1 MCFVTDV
8 WFDNPY
14 DSGWHEVYNK
24 PHEMEDNYE
33 PDEEEDDYE
42 CL

>member
-14 DSGWHEVYNK
+14 DKSWDEVNN
-24 PHEMEDNYE
+24 PLSDRENNYE
-33 PDEEEDDYE
+33 PDEEEYDYE

>member
-14 DSGWHEVYNK
+14 DKSWNEVD
-24 PHEMEDNYE
+24 EATDEIEDNYE
-33 PDEEEDDYE
+33 PDEEEYDYE